1 MQDKFLNRSKSST
14 YQRWFWIKTRVE
26 ASTYVQ
32 RNVLNKN
39 MGRFTKL
46 TYQGKFFKG
55 NKLRK
60 VLSGNRRVVLRKVIS
75 YHWENVMGIDTN
87 VCHFLFQVLNQLA
100 HLKINVKDSFNR
112 YKAFCVLSP
121 ELPRLGTYLQN
132 CFKSV
137 FKTFYLNMSF
147 TDRAVFE
154 IWALWAKSKGIF
166 NWSSVAK
173 VTFCVRPCT

>member
-75 YHWENVMGIDTN
+75 YHWENVMGINTN

-121 ELPRLGTYLQN
+121 ELPRKFYGGSEPTYRIVLN
-132 CFKSV
+132 LFSKRFILIWVSPIEPFLKYEHCELKVRV
-137 FKTFYLNMSF
+137 FLT
-147 TDRAVFE
+147 
-154 IWALWAKSKGIF
+154 G
-166 NWSSVAK
+166 
-173 VTFCVRPCT
+173 RPLLR